1 MDVPSREGNNYA
13 VVMID
18 EATGWITG
26 FFVKVRSDITH
37 ELAEHIKRVRADPE
51 LRCPDFCKK
60 FLGDPAGEWHREN
73 AVFMQL
79 MTELGV
85 EIPTLPTSTQSDHR
99 QASHAENAVGLSKS
113 KMQAIML
120 DTKLECSM
128 WQVVMQYAWTVHN
141 LYPLARNASRNGQG
155 PRPLTQISSGNVD
168 ESECNRRIEY
178 AV

>member
-1 MDVPSREGNNYA
+1 VTVPGRTIHADVIYMDVPSREGNNYA

-99 QASHAENAVGLSKS
+99 QASHAENAVGLVRGSQCIIHVFY
-113 KMQAIML
+113 MN
-120 DTKLECSM
+120 D
-128 WQVVMQYAWTVHN
+128 
-141 LYPLARNASRNGQG
+141 
-155 PRPLTQISSGNVD
+155 LTTTH
-168 ESECNRRIEY
+168 
-178 AV
+178 